1 MFQTIFKSG
10 KYEPQGE
17 FTNQH
22 LLEIASGYDPENV
35 HEAPLIVGHNHFF
48 TGEPKAFAWVSEL
61 RVIGGELQ
69 AEFSDVSPELK
80 KMIDNK
86 EFKRCS
92 VELGKIQFSNSDGST
107 NDKWY
112 LFAVALTNKPAVGSL
127 KPLEFTTDSK
137 KFSPG
142 KFIGERLSFSIPSGY
157 INFSDNTQTKQIIMF
172 AKLISIAAKFG
183 IDAGTA
189 TAENP
194 ELLITG
200 IEAKFASIT
209 AELTAAK
216 TEIASLKEASS
227 QFASQRADDL
237 IASAITAGKVK
248 PADKDKFKAFALS
261 NYDAAKAMFEAM
273 SVNPI
278 LAPSGIPG
286 SPAASGGGDATKGA
300 KFQYDGK
307 LLTYSKYLELFTANP
322 KKYADLF
329 TAEEISKLKESE
341 NK

>member
-1 MFQTIFKSG
+1 MYQTIFKAG
-10 KYEPQGE
+10 NYPQGK
-17 FTNQH
+17 FTNQDVAG
-22 LLEIASGYDPENV
+22 IAKFYDPESI
-35 HEAPLIVGHNHFF
+35 HEAPVIVGHNHLF
-48 TGEPKAFAWVSEL
+48 TGEPKALAWIKSL
-61 RVIGGELQ
+61 RASAGELQ
-69 AEFSDVSPELK
+69 AELTDVSPEFERLIK
-80 KMIDNK
+80 SK

-92 VELGKIQFSNSDGST
+92 VELGKVEFENLDGSKT
-107 NDKWY
+107 ERWY
-112 LFAVALTNKPAVGSL
+112 LFALALTNMPAVGGL
-127 KPLEFTTDSK
+127 KPLEFTSDSK

-142 KFIGERLSFSIPSGY
+142 KFIGERLSFSIPSGS
-157 INFSDNTQTKQIIMF
+157 INFSNNNQTKQIIMF

-209 AELTAAK
+209 AELTAVK
-216 TEIASLKEASS
+216 TENASLKEAAS

-237 IASAITAGKVK
+237 VASAIAAGKVK
-248 PADKDKFKAFALS
+248 PADKDKFKAFAIS
-261 NYDAAKAMFEAM
+261 NHDEAKAMFDALP
-273 SVNPI
+273 VNPA
-278 LAPSGIPG
+278 LKPSNLPA
-286 SPAASGGGDATKGA
+286 SPAAAGGDDAAKDA
-300 KFQYDGK
+300 KFSHDGK